1 MISPVAIAA
10 MIFTVIICFGLPI
23 GLAIWFYRQEHYTV
37 KAIFIGAV
45 VFLVSQVL
53 IRIPLIN
60 AASGMIWYQQMA
72 ANLFLIALFLSLTAG
87 IFEEVGRYL
96 GFRFFL
102 KKHLTWKNGVAF
114 GIGHGGIEAIVV
126 TGFSYINNLVYSVLI
141 NTGAFSETIA
151 PQVGSEMT
159 AYIQNQL
166 LNVPPYMFAVAGL
179 ERAFTIIIHIALSL
193 VVLKALFE
201 KRPVFIIYAILLH
214 TTVNLPAVLIPGLGY
229 SILLAELYVLV
240 LAVLGWWF
248 INRSRVTLA
257 VETGSTD

>member
-1 MISPVAIAA
+1 MISSAAITA
-10 MIFTVIICFGLPI
+10 MVFTLLICFGMPI
-23 GLAIWFYRQEHYTV
+23 ALAIWFYRKGRYAKV
-37 KAIFIGAV
+37 ALFVGAA
-45 VFLVSQVL
+45 VFLVSQVF
-53 IRIPLIN
+53 IRIPLLN
-60 AASGMIWYQQMA
+60 AASGMAWYQQMA

-114 GIGHGGIEAIVV
+114 GIGHGGIEAIVL

-141 NTGAFSETIA
+141 NTGAFTETIA
-151 PQVGSEMT
+151 PQVGSEMA

-193 VVLKALFE
+193 VVIKALVE

-214 TTVNLPAVLIPGLGY
+214 TIVNLPAVLIPGLGY
-229 SILLAELYVLV
+229 NILLAELYLLV

-248 INRSRVTLA
+248 INRSRATLA
-257 VETGSTD
+257 VETGNTD